1 MSLRDAM
8 ERLTL
13 EDKDEMHS
21 TDSVIESGT
30 ERLKVDDLTTL
41 LASSIKP
48 GPKQNG
54 AIEGVL
60 DILQNGK
67 LDHILLSP
75 ATSEHV
81 DWISD
86 LVR

>member
-1 MSLRDAM
+1 M

-13 EDKDEMHS
+13 EDEDELHS

-30 ERLKVDDLTTL
+30 ERLKVDDLITL

-48 GPKQNG
+48 GPNQNG
-54 AIEGVL
+54 AIERIL

>member
-1 MSLRDAM
+1 M

-13 EDKDEMHS
+13 EDEDDLHS
-21 TDSVIESGT
+21 TDSVIESGAD
-30 ERLKVDDLTTL
+30 RLKVDDLTTL
-41 LASSIKP
+41 LASSLKP
-48 GPKQNG
+48 GPNQNG
-54 AIEGVL
+54 AIERIV

-75 ATSEHV
+75 PASEHV
-81 DWISD
+81 GWISD

>member
-1 MSLRDAM
+1 M

-13 EDKDEMHS
+13 EDELHS
-21 TDSVIESGT
+21 KNSVRESGT
-30 ERLKVDDLTTL
+30 GSNERLKVDDLTTL

-48 GPKQNG
+48 GLNQNG
-54 AIEGVL
+54 AIERIL

-75 ATSEHV
+75 PASEHV
-81 DWISD
+81 GWISD
-86 LVR
+86 VVR

>member
-1 MSLRDAM
+1 M

-13 EDKDEMHS
+13 EDKDDLHS

-30 ERLKVDDLTTL
+30 ERLKVADLTTL

-48 GPKQNG
+48 GLNQNG
-54 AIEGVL
+54 TIERIL
-60 DILQNGK
+60 DFLQNGK

>member
-1 MSLRDAM
+1 M

-13 EDKDEMHS
+13 EDEDELHY
-21 TDSVIESGT
+21 TEALKESGM
-30 ERLKVDDLTTL
+30 EGSEKLKVDDLTTL

-48 GPKQNG
+48 GLNQNG
-54 AIEGVL
+54 AIERIL

>member
-1 MSLRDAM
+1 M

-13 EDKDEMHS
+13 EDKDDLHS
-21 TDSVIESGT
+21 TESVIECGT
-30 ERLKVDDLTTL
+30 ERLKVADLTTL

-48 GPKQNG
+48 GLNQNW
-54 AIEGVL
+54 AIERIL

-67 LDHILLSP
+67 LDHILFTPP
-75 ATSEHV
+75 ASEHV
-81 DWISD
+81 GWISD